1 MMEKKPWKSGGDFV
15 QDSNG
20 NKILLTKTQVM
31 KRFKKT
37 CKNYGW
43 CGLKNFYVN
52 DMGDYWTT
60 SAN

>member
-1 MMEKKPWKSGGDFV
+1 MMEKKTWKSGGDFV
-15 QDSNG
+15 QDGNG
-20 NKILLTKTQVM
+20 NKVLLTKTQVM

>member
-1 MMEKKPWKSGGDFV
+1 MMEKKPYKSGGDFA
-15 QDSNG
+15 QDGNG
-20 NKILLTKTQVM
+20 NNLMLTKVQVM
-31 KRFKKT
+31 RRIKKT

-43 CGLKNFYVN
+43 HGLKNFYVN

>member
-1 MMEKKPWKSGGDFV
+1 MEKKPWKSGGDFV
-15 QDSNG
+15 QDGNG
-20 NKILLTKTQVM
+20 NKVLLTETQVM